1 MINDFS
7 VGLRTG
13 SNPADINRI
22 RSNTG
27 EKNEIY
33 VFVFNHKIRVKIYFY
48 GKGKKIK
55 QQKIPNLTVWGETR

>member
-55 QQKIPNLTVWGETR
+55 